1 MSTRPLCF
9 PFALLSI
16 AVAACGGY
24 QTETPVPSGEE
35 DEVPGSAFVLSGEE
49 LDDGRGS
56 LLDALRGKVPNF
68 RIYQTSRKCPQIS
81 LRSHTTFETLVAPA
95 IYVDGTRATDTCILT
110 SLRGEDVGS
119 VEFYPMGFTT
129 RPGYA
134 THAHGLILVFMR
146 RY

>member
-9 PFALLSI
+9 PFALLCMT
-16 AVAACGGY
+16 VAACGGY
-24 QTETPVPSGEE
+24 QTEPPAPSGDE
-35 DEVPGSAFVLSGEE
+35 DEVPPGAFVLSGAT
-49 LDDGRGS
+49 LDDGQGS
-56 LLDALRGKVPNF
+56 LLDAMRGKVPNF
-68 RIYQTSRKCPQIS
+68 RVYQSSRKCPQIS
-81 LRSHTTFETLVAPA
+81 LRSHTTFETLVEPA

-146 RY
+146 TH